1 MVYLIFLCIALP
13 LLLMLPIL
21 EGRSRR
27 LIGFLLL
34 GLTTALAGFELNTM
48 LFAWSGLDTI
58 RFPLIVTPMTEEVLK
73 ALPVGVYAM
82 LIGISARIRT
92 EQINPLCAV
101 LRGKLGDNCFNLFN
115 LYFRVITLASLH
127 GILSL

>member
-1 MVYLIFLCIALP
+1 MNVIQ
-13 LLLMLPIL
+13 
-21 EGRSRR
+21 
-27 LIGFLLL
+27 
-34 GLTTALAGFELNTM
+34 
-48 LFAWSGLDTI
+48 
-58 RFPLIVTPMTEEVLK
+58 K
-73 ALPVGVYAM
+73 ALIQAAGWDQVNRNPKCVFQIDEKSGKCQATDGSLINAKVDIAM